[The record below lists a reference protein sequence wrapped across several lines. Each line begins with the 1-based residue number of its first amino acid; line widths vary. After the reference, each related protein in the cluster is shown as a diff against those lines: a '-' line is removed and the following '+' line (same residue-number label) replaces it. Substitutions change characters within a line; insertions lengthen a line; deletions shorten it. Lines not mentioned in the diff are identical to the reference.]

1 MCAVTDPR
9 RGALGRRPTVQEEPQ
24 GVRRARPSGS
34 PRPTRPAGAVRPRR
48 APLSPSALHPSVRPA
63 RRSHDDP
70 AGDVVRW
77 AAFSCLLVP
86 VVLVVY
92 GTSFGGTVGATL
104 GLAAVTAACRVLL
117 RHSEKMERATAAR
130 AFARGRRARQGRAH
144 APRPALAR
152 RGRFTPRL
160 RRLRMDPGSG
170 ARHPAPSGLTGSH
183 AHTRMF
189 SANFRTGWPPC
200 RNVPPTPL
208 PPATTEPREARDPM
222 GTGHGRAARFPP
234 R

>member
-1 MCAVTDPR
+1 MPGYPVHP
-9 RGALGRRPTVQEEPQ
+9 VQPAQ
-24 GVRRARPSGS
+24 PARSVRAAHPF
-34 PRPTRPAGAVRPRR
+34 P
-48 APLSPSALHPSVRPA
+48 PSALHPSVRPA

-130 AFARGRRARQGRAH
+130 AFARGRQ
-144 APRPALAR
+144 P
-152 RGRFTPRL
+152 
-160 RRLRMDPGSG
+160 
-170 ARHPAPSGLTGSH
+170 
-183 AHTRMF
+183 
-189 SANFRTGWPPC
+189 
-200 RNVPPTPL
+200 
-208 PPATTEPREARDPM
+208 
-222 GTGHGRAARFPP
+222 GRAAPTHRGRHSRGGAGSHRGCAASEWIPGVVPGTPP
-234 R
+234 PQD